1 MTITASLV
9 KDLRERTGAGMME
22 CKKALAEANG
32 DIEKAIDNL
41 RKQGVL
47 RAASKAGREAREG
60 LVTSYIHP
68 GDQLGVLIEVSCETD
83 FVARTDDFRDLVKSL
98 AMQIAATNA
107 TTVSREQ
114 VDPALVAKE
123 RDVLLEQARS
133 SGKPEAILQ
142 KMVDGRLDKFYEDV
156 VLLEQPYIKD
166 PDRKV
171 KDLVD
176 QMIAKIGENIV
187 VRRFV
192 KFRIGEK

>member
-133 SGKPEAILQ
+133 SGKPEVILQ

>member
-47 RAASKAGREAREG
+47 RAASKAGREARQG
-60 LVTSYIHP
+60 VVYSYIHP
-68 GDQLGVLIEVSCETD
+68 GDQLGVLLEVNCETD
-83 FVARTDDFRDLVKSL
+83 FVARTDDFRDLVKGI

-107 TTVSREQ
+107 QAVRRED
-114 VDPALVAKE
+114 VDEALVAKE
-123 RDVLLEQARS
+123 RDVLLEQSRA

-142 KMVDGRLDKFYEDV
+142 KMVEGRMEKFYEEI
-156 VLLEQPYIKD
+156 VLLEQPFIKD

-171 KDLVD
+171 KDLLD
-176 QMIAKIGENIV
+176 QAIAKIGENIV
-187 VRRFV
+187 VRRFA
-192 KFRIGEK
+192 KFRIGEN

>member
-47 RAASKAGREAREG
+47 RAASKAGREARQG
-60 LVTSYIHP
+60 LVSSYVHP

-83 FVARTDDFRDLVKSL
+83 FVARTDEFRDLVRSL
-98 AMQIAATNA
+98 AMQVAATNA
-107 TTVSREQ
+107 TTVSREH
-114 VDPALVAKE
+114 VDPAVVAKE
-123 RDVLLEQARS
+123 REVLLEQARG

-171 KDLVD
+171 KDLLD

-192 KFRIGEK
+192 KFRIGEN